1 MQYFYLHGFLS
12 GPRSK
17 KGEFLASKFQEKGI
31 NLIRPD
37 LNDGDFSRMTI
48 SSQLAVVEKQLT
60 NSTGPITLIGSS
72 LGAYLAVLLAD
83 KFLHIEKLV
92 LIAPAFEFAERF
104 LKTMDSS
111 QLADWKNKGF
121 ISLYHYHFQKAVKL
135 GYDIVED
142 GMKYHGRSIRREIDS
157 IVFHGINDAS
167 VPYQLSIEY
176 LKNNS
181 RARLILLNSDHGML
195 EQLEL
200 MWSYIDS
207 FLTTS

>member
-31 NLIRPD
+31 TLIRPD
-37 LNDGDFSRMTI
+37 LNDGDFGRMTI

-60 NSTGPITLIGSS
+60 NNAEPTILIGSS
-72 LGAYLAVLLAD
+72 LGAYLALLLAD
-83 KFLHIEKLV
+83 KLLHIEKLV

-111 QLADWKNKGF
+111 QLADWKNKGY
-121 ISLYHYHFQKAVKL
+121 ISLYHYHHQKAVKL
-135 GYDIVED
+135 KYDIVED
-142 GMKYHGRSIRREIDS
+142 GMKYHGRSIHREIES
-157 IVFHGINDAS
+157 LVFHGINDAS
-167 VPYQLSIEY
+167 VPYELSVEY
-176 LKNNS
+176 LKKNGQ
-181 RARLILLNSDHGML
+181 ARLILLNSDHGML

-200 MWSYIDS
+200 MWSYIDL
-207 FLTTS
+207 FLTAT